1 MSISPVPFIFALLGA
16 IALFFAFLAAGM
28 GLASLL
34 LAVALAGGGLWLA
47 WRVVRHRLSHTRN
60 RTA

>member
-1 MSISPVPFIFALLGA
+1 MRISPVPFIFTLLGA

-34 LAVALAGGGLWLA
+34 LALGLGAGGLWLA
-47 WRVVRHRLSHTRN
+47 WRILKSRISQTRD